1 MDGNPT
7 SISSSD
13 LYARLGTASAPV
25 LVDVRRQEA
34 FAADDRL
41 IVGALHVPPEDM
53 ERLAKGLPDRR
64 PVVAYCAHGHDVSQ
78 GAAAALRKAGFQA
91 TYLHGGIAGWGEAR
105 LPPPRKRNAA
115 ENKQGTRRHPELG
128 PLYCP

>member
-25 LVDVRRQEA
+25 LVDVRRQDA

-41 IVGALHVPPEDM
+41 IVGGFHVAPEDV
-53 ERLAKGLPDRR
+53 ERLAKGLPDHR
-64 PVVAYCAHGHDVSQ
+64 PVVTYCAHGHDVSQ
-78 GAAAALRKAGFQA
+78 GAAAALRKAAWLAPPIQM
-91 TYLHGGIAGWGEAR
+91 GG
-105 LPPPRKRNAA
+105 
-115 ENKQGTRRHPELG
+115 
-128 PLYCP
+128 